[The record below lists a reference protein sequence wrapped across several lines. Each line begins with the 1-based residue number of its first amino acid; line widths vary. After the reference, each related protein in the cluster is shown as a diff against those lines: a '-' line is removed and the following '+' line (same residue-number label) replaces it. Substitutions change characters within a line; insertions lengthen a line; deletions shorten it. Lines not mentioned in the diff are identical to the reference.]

1 MGKKQG
7 FTEPLTFL
15 NCFTEKLPL
24 YTENIWAHNRLK
36 ILLLHVSFE

>member
-7 FTEPLTFL
+7 
-15 NCFTEKLPL
+15 FTEKLPL